1 MAGYKAWQKNFERHV
16 NKGEKAIRILAPAP
30 YKIKEERDKI
40 DPVTQEIMLD
50 RDGNPQKEEV
60 EITIPAFRAVSVF
73 DVSQTDEKPIPEL
86 EAKELLSDVEGYQDM
101 IHAVEAVSPV
111 PIEMEEI
118 AGESK
123 GYFDREARRIAV
135 QENMSESQTLKT
147 IYRVITK
154 SATYTNHADSATD
167 FRSTNYIYSNSQ
179 YTCRSDKNRF
189 LQSHCLRLDI

>member
-1 MAGYKAWQKNFERHV
+1 
-16 NKGEKAIRILAPAP
+16 
-30 YKIKEERDKI
+30 
-40 DPVTQEIMLD
+40 MLD
-50 RDGNPQKEEV
+50 RDGNPQKEKV

-73 DVSQTDEKPIPEL
+73 DVSKMDGKPIPEL
-86 EAKELLSDVEGYQDM
+86 EAKELLSDVKGYQDM

-111 PIEMEEI
+111 SIEMEEI

-154 SATYTNHADSATD
+154 KCYIHQPCG
-167 FRSTNYIYSNSQ
+167 FR
-179 YTCRSDKNRF
+179 NRF
-189 LQSHCLRLDI
+189 

>member
-101 IHAVEAVSPV
+101 IHAVED
-111 PIEMEEI
+111 I

-123 GYFDREARRIAV
+123 GYFDREARRIVV

-154 SATYTNHADSATD
+154 KCYIHQPCG
-167 FRSTNYIYSNSQ
+167 FR
-179 YTCRSDKNRF
+179 NRF
-189 LQSHCLRLDI
+189 